1 MNSVTAL
8 RVLLQKL
15 NKQLGSLQENEI
27 VVAGNNHNHKKIRST
42 LVEQQ
47 SGVSACFQLQ
57 TKDREEG
64 KGTLEELPD

>member
-8 RVLLQKL
+8 RVLFQKL
-15 NKQLGSLQENEI
+15 NKQLGSLEENETF
-27 VVAGNNHNHKKIRST
+27 VAGNNHNHKNILST

-57 TKDREEG
+57 RTEREA
-64 KGTLEELPD
+64 KAN